1 MTPVEKRLGG
11 VMSFFTGFLN
21 SSHLFMAGEKTY
33 YNSQKI
39 ATLQTLLAR
48 FVKRTLHMH
57 ANVGHCDQ
65 LLGIPIWDFFQI
77 TSNQG
82 LH

>member
-33 YNSQKI
+33 
-39 ATLQTLLAR
+39 
-48 FVKRTLHMH
+48 
-57 ANVGHCDQ
+57 
-65 LLGIPIWDFFQI
+65 
-77 TSNQG
+77 
-82 LH
+82 